1 MGHEEKARKESK
13 KELARAAVRRE
24 SEGWVLKKLGGALRK
39 ERVSSC
45 PVECLLDL
53 SVRVIGDLGINS
65 FGGVEVL
72 GKQ

>member
-1 MGHEEKARKESK
+1 M
-13 KELARAAVRRE
+13 RRE

-39 ERVSSC
+39 ERVSRC